1 MSDFSVL
8 NNPNEVKRFEDSV
21 MVALIPTTS
30 DWCAIDLP
38 HLTLVYAGK
47 IPDLPPT
54 AFNELAKVA
63 LDIAFQFSPIVVDV
77 LGTDTFGGGSDDS
90 PMVDVLLLRPIEP
103 LLQMRMMLE
112 RWSASEHPF
121 APHVTVG
128 PIGSGKDQT
137 PDAIMFDRI
146 MVAWGPE
153 HLTYRLNL
161 T

>member
-8 NNPNEVKRFEDSV
+8 SDPNEVRRFDDSV
-21 MVALIPTTS
+21 MVALLPTTS
-30 DWCAIDLP
+30 DWCAQDLP

-47 IPDLPPT
+47 IADLPPT
-54 AFNELAKVA
+54 AFNELAKVS
-63 LDIAFQFSPIVVDV
+63 LDISFAFSPLVVDV
-77 LGTDTFGGGSDDS
+77 LGTDTFGGEDS

-103 LLQMRMMLE
+103 LFQMRMMLD
-112 RWSASEHPF
+112 RWSASVHPF
-121 APHVTVG
+121 TPHVTVG

-146 MVAWGPE
+146 LVAWGPE
-153 HLTYRLNL
+153 HLTYPLNI